1 MLFVMEVDA
10 GKFFL
15 KYLRAKPGLL
25 LPLGQLTKGPYLLV
39 RYLASDIR
47 LDIQLDIRVY
57 IRTLIASYK
66 KTIKDNQ
73 KIFHS
78 GKLGWILCRFVYL
91 VYIETRYA
99 LKGKAKHRK
108 FLYTA

>member
-1 MLFVMEVDA
+1 MWQFLILFA
-10 GKFFL
+10 RYSTYFT
-15 KYLRAKPGLL
+15 YLDVFCGV
-25 LPLGQLTKGPYLLV
+25 LPDYGVRILV

-57 IRTLIASYK
+57 IRTLIASFK

-91 VYIETRYA
+91 VYIKTRYA

-108 FLYTA
+108 ILYTA